1 MALKHGVRRSLLHI
15 IEGRPWTMGHYAGI
29 DVSLESASL
38 CVVDATGRIVR
49 EAKVASEPEILI
61 GWFRDPGLAVTRIG
75 LEAGPLSQWLYA
87 GMRDAG
93 LTVELLE
100 TRHVR
105 DAFKAMPV
113 KTDRKDARG
122 IAQLMRLGWFRP
134 VHCKSLPAREVRALL
149 TARKLLQTKNH
160 DVEMCLRGVLRG
172 FGLKVGKTTPRN
184 FAARIRELVVGH
196 ATLSV
201 VAEALLAARGTLF
214 EQWQKLEKRLRSLA
228 REDRRA
234 RLLMTAPGVGTI
246 VALTYASAIDDPA
259 RFRSSKTVGALF
271 GLTPRKYQSGET
283 DVTGRISKIGDGGV
297 RTALYEAANVILTRP
312 VKGSA
317 LKSWGMRG
325 AARAG
330 MRKAKVAL
338 ARKPC
343 RRVAPHAGRR
353 DELSRRQ
360 SGCDRNPL
368 RKGDRRSRRRDDG
381 SGQAA
386 CYTAAPYGRPR
397 SFRLADLFLIRPIRW
412 RPGTDPGQKQD
423 TGGRIMAQRD

>member
-1 MALKHGVRRSLLHI
+1 
-15 IEGRPWTMGHYAGI
+15 
-29 DVSLESASL
+29 
-38 CVVDATGRIVR
+38 
-49 EAKVASEPEILI
+49 
-61 GWFRDPGLAVTRIG
+61 
-75 LEAGPLSQWLYA
+75 
-87 GMRDAG
+87 
-93 LTVELLE
+93 
-100 TRHVR
+100 
-105 DAFKAMPV
+105 MPV

-134 VHCKSLPAREVRALL
+134 VHCKSLPAQEVRALL

-160 DVEMCLRGVLRG
+160 DVEMLRGVLRG

-184 FAARIRELVVGH
+184 FAARIRELVAGH

-283 DVTGRISKIGDGGV
+283 NVTGRISKIGDGGV

-312 VKGSA
+312 VKGST
-317 LKSWGMRG
+317 LKSWGCAWPLAPACAKPRSRSPASSPWCCIACSPMERTSSPTKRLRPQPVKERRSQVRAVKTP
-325 AARAG
+325 AARS
-330 MRKAKVAL
+330 KV
-338 ARKPC
+338 PS
-343 RRVAPHAGRR
+343 PGRW
-353 DELSRRQ
+353 
-360 SGCDRNPL
+360 
-368 RKGDRRSRRRDDG
+368 
-381 SGQAA
+381 
-386 CYTAAPYGRPR
+386 
-397 SFRLADLFLIRPIRW
+397 IRPGRMLH
-412 RPGTDPGQKQD
+412 
-423 TGGRIMAQRD
+423 GGAVRTTARV